1 MPRLRSF
8 SRETRA
14 RRRAF
19 RSGRSTVTMR
29 GSNVVRMKQARKC
42 GFAGKTIDA
51 QATIAGS
58 STGRSGF
65 GHARGRR
72 KIGSAAVHVDA
83 NATTGETA
91 VPANRA

>member
-1 MPRLRSF
+1 
-8 SRETRA
+8 
-14 RRRAF
+14 
-19 RSGRSTVTMR
+19 MR